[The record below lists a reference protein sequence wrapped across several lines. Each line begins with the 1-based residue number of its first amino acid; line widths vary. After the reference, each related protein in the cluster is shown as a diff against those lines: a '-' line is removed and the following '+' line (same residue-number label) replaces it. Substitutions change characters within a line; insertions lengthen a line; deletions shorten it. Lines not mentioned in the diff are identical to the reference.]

1 MQRLD
6 DRISASKS
14 GEHNRLVGS
23 DLMETVIELQDVW
36 KIYRMGEFDVPALR
50 GVNLTVRKGESV
62 AITGPSGCGKS
73 TMLNMIGCLDMPTS
87 GKVLLEGRDIS
98 EFKRNELARISG
110 KKIGFIFQ
118 TFNLYPTLTALENI
132 QLPMRIHEFPER
144 DIEEASKKL
153 LDTVGLAERGAHFP
167 AQLSGG
173 QQQRVAVARALST
186 GPSILLADEP
196 TGNLDTKA
204 GGEVMEVFKRL
215 NGEGLTIVMI
225 THDMRIAEYAA
236 RVVKMLDGKIVGKT

>member
-1 MQRLD
+1 
-6 DRISASKS
+6 
-14 GEHNRLVGS
+14 
-23 DLMETVIELQDVW
+23 
-36 KIYRMGEFDVPALR
+36 MGDFDVPALG
-50 GVNLTVRKGESV
+50 GVDLIIKESEFV

-73 TMLNMIGCLDMPTS
+73 TMLNMIGCLDKPTR

-98 EFKRNELARISG
+98 EFGANELARIRG

-118 TFNLYPTLTALENI
+118 TFNLYPTLTAIENI
-132 QLPMRIHEFPER
+132 RLPMRIHEFPEK
-144 DIEEASKKL
+144 DIEETSKKL

-215 NGEGLTIVMI
+215 NSEGLTIVMI
-225 THDMRIAEYAA
+225 THDMRIAEYAG
-236 RVVKMLDGKIVGKT
+236 RVVKMLDGKIVGGT

>member
-1 MQRLD
+1 
-6 DRISASKS
+6 
-14 GEHNRLVGS
+14 
-23 DLMETVIELQDVW
+23 METKMELRGVW
-36 KIYRMGEFDVPALR
+36 KIYRMGDFDVPALG
-50 GVNLTVRKGESV
+50 GVDLTIKASEFM

-73 TMLNMIGCLDMPTS
+73 TMLNMIGCLDKPTR
-87 GKVLLEGRDIS
+87 GKILLEGRDIS
-98 EFKRNELARISG
+98 EFGANELARIRG

-132 QLPMRIHEFPER
+132 QLPMRIHEFPEK
-144 DIEEASKKL
+144 DIEETSKKL

-225 THDMRIAEYAA
+225 THDMRIAEYAG
-236 RVVKMLDGKIVGKT
+236 RVVRMLDGKIVGET

>member
-1 MQRLD
+1 
-6 DRISASKS
+6 
-14 GEHNRLVGS
+14 
-23 DLMETVIELQDVW
+23 METKMELQDVW
-36 KIYRMGEFDVPALR
+36 KIYRMGEFDVPALG
-50 GVNLTVRKGESV
+50 GVDLTIKASDFV

-73 TMLNMIGCLDMPTS
+73 TMLNMIGCLDKPTR
-87 GKVLLEGRDIS
+87 GKVLLEGRDLS
-98 EFKRNELARISG
+98 EFSANELARIRG

-132 QLPMRIHEFPER
+132 QLPMRIHEFPQQ
-144 DIEEASKKL
+144 DIEETARKL

-215 NGEGLTIVMI
+215 NSEGLTIVMI
-225 THDMRIAEYAA
+225 THDMKVAGYAA
-236 RVVKMLDGKIVGKT
+236 RVVKMLDGKIVGET

>member
-1 MQRLD
+1 M
-6 DRISASKS
+6 I
-14 GEHNRLVGS
+14 G
-23 DLMETVIELQDVW
+23 DLMGTIMELQDVW
-36 KIYRMGEFDVPALR
+36 KIYRMGEFDIPALQ
-50 GVNLTVRKGESV
+50 GIDLTIKKNEFV

-87 GKVLLEGRDIS
+87 GKILLEGRDIS
-98 EFKRNELARISG
+98 EFKGNELARIRG

-118 TFNLYPTLTALENI
+118 TFNLYPTLPALENI
-132 QLPMRIHEFPER
+132 QLPMRIHEFSEKEV
-144 DIEEASKKL
+144 EETSKKL
-153 LDTVGLAERGAHFP
+153 LDTVGLSERGTHFP

-215 NGEGLTIVMI
+215 NSEGLTIVMI
-225 THDMRIAEYAA
+225 THDPRIAGYAG
-236 RVVKMLDGKIVGKT
+236 RVVKMLDGKIVGET

>member
-1 MQRLD
+1 
-6 DRISASKS
+6 
-14 GEHNRLVGS
+14 
-23 DLMETVIELQDVW
+23 METVIELQDVW

-50 GVNLTVRKGESV
+50 GVNLIVRKGESV

-98 EFKRNELARISG
+98 EFKGNELARIRG

-118 TFNLYPTLTALENI
+118 TFNLYPTLTAIENI
-132 QLPMRIHEFPER
+132 RLPMRIHEFSEKEV
-144 DIEEASKKL
+144 EETSNKL
-153 LDTVGLAERGAHFP
+153 LNTVGLSERGTHFP

-225 THDMRIAEYAA
+225 THDMRIAEYAG
-236 RVVKMLDGKIVGKT
+236 RVVRMLDGKIVGET

>member
-1 MQRLD
+1 
-6 DRISASKS
+6 
-14 GEHNRLVGS
+14 
-23 DLMETVIELQDVW
+23 
-36 KIYRMGEFDVPALR
+36 MGDFDVPALG
-50 GVNLTVRKGESV
+50 GVDLIIKESEFV

-73 TMLNMIGCLDMPTS
+73 TMLNMIGCLDKPTR

-98 EFKRNELARISG
+98 EFGANELARIRG

>member
-1 MQRLD
+1 
-6 DRISASKS
+6 
-14 GEHNRLVGS
+14 
-23 DLMETVIELQDVW
+23 METKMELQGVW
-36 KIYRMGEFDVPALR
+36 KIYRMGDFDVPALG
-50 GVNLTVRKGESV
+50 GVDLTIRASEFV

-73 TMLNMIGCLDMPTS
+73 TMLNMIGCLDKPTR
-87 GKVLLEGRDIS
+87 GKVVLEGRDIS
-98 EFKRNELARISG
+98 EFSTNELARIRG

-132 QLPMRIHEFPER
+132 QLPMRIHEFPEK
-144 DIEEASKKL
+144 DIEETSKKL
-153 LDTVGLAERGAHFP
+153 LGTVGLAERGAHFP

-215 NGEGLTIVMI
+215 NSEGLTIVMI
-225 THDMRIAEYAA
+225 THDMRIAEYAG
-236 RVVKMLDGKIVGKT
+236 RVVRMLDGKIVGET

>member
-1 MQRLD
+1 
-6 DRISASKS
+6 
-14 GEHNRLVGS
+14 
-23 DLMETVIELQDVW
+23 METIIELQDVW
-36 KIYRMGEFDVPALR
+36 KIYRMGEVDVPALR
-50 GVNLTVRKGESV
+50 GINLAIRKGESV

-98 EFKRNELARISG
+98 EFRGNELARIRG

-118 TFNLYPTLTALENI
+118 TFNLYPTLTAIENI
-132 QLPMRIHEFPER
+132 QLPMRVHEFPER
-144 DIEEASKKL
+144 EVEETSRKL
-153 LDTVGLAERGAHFP
+153 LDTVGLSERGTHFP

-215 NGEGLTIVMI
+215 NSEGLTIVMI
-225 THDMRIAEYAA
+225 THDPKIAGYAGRI
-236 RVVKMLDGKIVGKT
+236 VKMLDGKIIGET

>member
-1 MQRLD
+1 MTGD
-6 DRISASKS
+6 S
-14 GEHNRLVGS
+14 
-23 DLMETVIELQDVW
+23 METKMELQGVW
-36 KIYRMGEFDVPALR
+36 KIYRMGDFDVPALG
-50 GVNLTVRKGESV
+50 GVDLTIKESDFV

-73 TMLNMIGCLDMPTS
+73 TMLNMIGCLDKPTR
-87 GKVLLEGRDIS
+87 GQVLLEGRDIS
-98 EFKRNELARISG
+98 EFGANELARIRG

-144 DIEEASKKL
+144 DIEETSKKL

-215 NGEGLTIVMI
+215 NGGGLTIVMI